1 MPKHFEGWGPCPA
14 PRQGHGRATLGSSS
28 RTSACAPSNGGRYR
42 RSEARKCTEPHVEP
56 VVPEPT
62 APTASHAG
70 ATTCATV
77 PNSLTFE
84 ATLPLEAATAATH
97 ADGSPHRRIT
107 AGEFLVNHRLDHP
120 WAHRRL
126 RCQQNRQSN
135 RRRRHLGR
143 SSRNRWSS
151 CRGLALPHLRNERRK
166 RTQCL

>member
-1 MPKHFEGWGPCPA
+1 M
-14 PRQGHGRATLGSSS
+14 
-28 RTSACAPSNGGRYR
+28 GGRPSVLQAGHR
-42 RSEARKCTEPHVEP
+42 RARPRTAVATDVLKRENVQNPTSSPSS
-56 VVPEPT
+56 PEPT
-62 APTASHAG
+62 APTASYAA

-97 ADGSPHRRIT
+97 ANGSPRRRIT
-107 AGEFLVNHRLDHP
+107 AGEFHVNHRLGHP